1 MDPRRSNR
9 TSTLCAAAHQ
19 ITRDPVTGLGTPNY
33 MVWRS
38 FLLRDMELA
47 TERRQQLLG
56 IGASSMGMLLGAALL
71 ALGCLIGFAI
81 TYAKKAVAARSKA
94 VRMQA
99 AARTVRNAVTG
110 AGDGPETEADADVC
124 GQGGTDG
131 VEADGTRHDD
141 RISSSEQVVSKPAF

>member
-1 MDPRRSNR
+1 
-9 TSTLCAAAHQ
+9 
-19 ITRDPVTGLGTPNY
+19 

-47 TERRQQLLG
+47 AERRQELLS
-56 IGASSMGMLLGAALL
+56 IGATNTQYMGMLLGAALL

-81 TYAKKAVAARSKA
+81 MYAKKAVAARSKA

-124 GQGGTDG
+124 GQGGRDG

-141 RISSSEQVVSKPAF
+141 RISSSEQVVIKPAF